1 MTFATCSV
9 DTTENTHTR
18 LDEISKIWKKIHDKH
33 RLGEPSM
40 RNFLSQYG
48 EHMKRDMCDLPALTG
63 TQIAETLKKTRP
75 TCPGMDSIAPYEL
88 QLLVRW
94 CPDFC
99 EMIAV
104 ILNLIESSGKWP
116 DALSKG
122 AVCFIPEV
130 TCDNPLPTD
139 FRPLTIL
146 SSIYRLWAS
155 TRHDQFCVKWLPN
168 WKSSKTF
175 GLKGSCAAGAL
186 AFRTRLQTQI
196 NIHNKFYTSGVSYD
210 LRYAQMLRH
219 NPNPISC
226 SSF

>member
-1 MTFATCSV
+1 LQVSKILDNARNKIFQDDNSQRIQKWKIRMRSHATQSFQWHKNRSKKQSVTFATCSV

-18 LDEISKIWKKIHDKH
+18 LDEISKIWKKIYDKH

-75 TCPGMDSIAPYEL
+75 TSPGMDSIAPYEL

-116 DALSKG
+116 DALFKG
-122 AVCFIPEV
+122 AVYVSFPK
-130 TCDNPLPTD
+130 L
-139 FRPLTIL
+139 
-146 SSIYRLWAS
+146 
-155 TRHDQFCVKWLPN
+155 
-168 WKSSKTF
+168 
-175 GLKGSCAAGAL
+175 L
-186 AFRTRLQTQI
+186 AI
-196 NIHNKFYTSGVSYD
+196 IHCQLIFV
-210 LRYAQMLRH
+210 H
-219 NPNPISC
+219 
-226 SSF
+226 